1 MERLG
6 LERLLHTHLVA
17 GYSMAALQTV
27 WEGSGTG
34 VGRGG
39 EKVGGGGQ
47 EEGADVC
54 TQKRARA
61 RTHTHT
67 PERAGRF
74 SRFLTRSYLPP
85 PFTVCVSL
93 FYVNDIGSTG
103 SRCVSFTCE
112 GERMHV
118 SA

>member
-47 EEGADVC
+47 EEGASVC
-54 TQKRARA
+54 TQTRARA
-61 RTHTHT
+61 RTHTHLK
-67 PERAGRF
+67 GRDA
-74 SRFLTRSYLPP
+74 SRGCLLAHTSRRHLLCMFLC
-85 PFTVCVSL
+85 F
-93 FYVNDIGSTG
+93 
-103 SRCVSFTCE
+103 
-112 GERMHV
+112 M
-118 SA
+118 